1 MLYSSFGILALVL
14 HLIINYDVLIKKD
27 RSNDMPAYTPYRAF
41 LISLLVYYV
50 ADISWGLL
58 YEHKLVTLAYIDTFL
73 YFASMAV
80 TVLMWTRYVIAYLDE
95 RKLFS
100 NILSGLGYVI
110 FIYAFI
116 NLIINFFNPVVFAFE
131 ADGTYVPGVS
141 RYVTLAI
148 QVVMFFSVSAYSLFT
163 AVRPGDKNRHHHRTI
178 GLSGLAMTVFIVL
191 QAYDPYLPFYAI
203 GCMLG
208 TSILHTFVL
217 EDEKEIQKKNLEER
231 FYREKEQR
239 EELESAKQM
248 AYTDSL
254 TGVKNKH
261 AYIEAEAALDE
272 RIAKEAIEELG
283 IVVFDLNGL
292 KLVNDTKGHEEGDE
306 FIKTACRMIC
316 KTFTH
321 SPVFRIGGDEFVA
334 ILEGEDFKNRS
345 KLLSTFD
352 FHIEEN
358 RKHGRVVIASGL
370 DELRPGIDEK
380 VAQVFERADQKM
392 YEYKKHL
399 KNMT

>member
-14 HLIINYDVLIKKD
+14 HLIINYDVLIKND
-27 RSNDMPAYTPYRAF
+27 RSNDMPGYAPYRAF
-41 LISLLVYYV
+41 LVSLLAYYV
-50 ADISWGLL
+50 ADILWGIL
-58 YEHKLVTLAYIDTFL
+58 YEHKLVTLAYIDTVM
-73 YFASMAV
+73 YFASMTV

-95 RKLFS
+95 KKLFS
-100 NILSGLGYVI
+100 NILSGLGWVTL
-110 FIYAFI
+110 IYALI
-116 NLIINFFNPVVFAFE
+116 NLVINFFNPVVFHFE
-131 ADGTYVPGVS
+131 ADGTYVAGVS
-141 RYVTLAI
+141 RYVTLTI
-148 QVVMFFSVSAYSLFT
+148 QVVLFFMVSVYSLFT
-163 AVRPGDKNRHHHRTI
+163 ALRPGDKNKHHHRTI
-178 GLSGLAMTVFIVL
+178 GLSGLAMTVFIIL
-191 QAYDPYLPFYAI
+191 QMIDAYLPFYAI

-217 EDEKEIQKKNLEER
+217 EDEKETQKKYLEER
-231 FYREKEQR
+231 FYKEKEQR
-239 EELESAKQM
+239 EELENARQM

-272 RIAKEAIEELG
+272 RIAKEEVEEFG

-292 KLVNDTKGHEEGDE
+292 KVINDTKGHEEGDA

-334 ILEGEDFKNRS
+334 ILEGEDYKNRS

-370 DELRPGIDEK
+370 DEFRPGIDEK
-380 VAQVFERADQKM
+380 CAQIFERADQKM

-399 KNMT
+399 KNMS